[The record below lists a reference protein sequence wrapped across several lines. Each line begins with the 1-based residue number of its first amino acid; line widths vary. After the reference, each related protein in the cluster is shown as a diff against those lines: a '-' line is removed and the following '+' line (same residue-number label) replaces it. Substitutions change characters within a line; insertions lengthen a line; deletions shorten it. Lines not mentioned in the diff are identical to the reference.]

1 LKDVLQGFRNRGLQC
16 NEQTQLNEY
25 VKAYF
30 ANVHPLLPVLHKDA
44 FLALYRLHGV
54 KAPTQKITEGLDA
67 SSLDGQA
74 VSLICSVLALGALS
88 LVETRD
94 YSQQRLDKPDK
105 HDLARLPHFGEA
117 MGFYGT
123 CVRLLSYTHD
133 TVETMI
139 AFLLMV
145 IIIPTRKG
153 SNSGVECLCH
163 SDNRYQRYDNLI
175 RANFF
180 LEAFRRLYQFQAQ
193 MIAFNPRRLS
203 GQDYTDLSAFY
214 NPDMWPGVTN
224 LVVTEMVKRSWS
236 MFKVYLSNV
245 AMELGRCTG
254 FDDIL
259 IPAPTVVDDEVS
271 LSQISS
277 VTQLTLIVFGI
288 RRDFNCRLR

>member
-1 LKDVLQGFRNRGLQC
+1 MIAELHPAKKGLDPESQASIKESEEANFKDVFQVFRNRGLDC

-54 KAPTQKITEGLDA
+54 KATAQNIKEGLDA

-94 YSQQRLDKPDK
+94 YSQLREGKP
-105 HDLARLPHFGEA
+105 DLARLPHFGEA

-133 TVETMI
+133 TIETMI

-145 IIIPTRKG
+145 TLIPTRKG
-153 SNSGVECLCH
+153 SNSGVGRLCN
-163 SDNRYQRYDNLI
+163 SDNRYQRYDCLI
-175 RANFF
+175 S
-180 LEAFRRLYQFQAQ
+180 
-193 MIAFNPRRLS
+193 I
-203 GQDYTDLSAFY
+203 
-214 NPDMWPGVTN
+214 
-224 LVVTEMVKRSWS
+224 
-236 MFKVYLSNV
+236 
-245 AMELGRCTG
+245 
-254 FDDIL
+254 
-259 IPAPTVVDDEVS
+259 
-271 LSQISS
+271 
-277 VTQLTLIVFGI
+277 
-288 RRDFNCRLR
+288 